1 MNTHEQRHRS
11 VHLNDKALFSGE
23 QLHRLHDAV
32 YELCWLLD
40 RGYAR
45 HSAIQLVGDHH
56 QLAMRQRLAISRAA
70 CSSVSRESRQ
80 AKCLPI
86 ERIKDRQLVIDGFN
100 LIITV
105 ETAMSGGLL
114 LGCCDNCIRDIASIH
129 GTYRQV
135 HETRQAIELIGKVLQ
150 SFAPESVLWLFDKP
164 VSNSGRL
171 AAMVRDISEAHPW
184 NWQAELIESPDQAI
198 LGNHKVAITS
208 DSVILDGVAQWVNL
222 GAYLITKY
230 FHKAW
235 LIDFSDVLSKPEES
249 TQ

>member
-1 MNTHEQRHRS
+1 MNTHEQRHRG
-11 VHLNDKALFSGE
+11 VYLNDKALFSGK
-23 QLHRLHDAV
+23 QLLRLHDAI

-56 QLAMRQRLAISRAA
+56 QLTLRQRLAISRAA
-70 CSSVSRESRQ
+70 CSSASRELRIN
-80 AKCLPI
+80 KCLPI
-86 ERIKDRQLVIDGFN
+86 ERIKDQQLVIDGFN

-105 ETAMSGGLL
+105 ETAMAEGLL
-114 LGCCDNCIRDIASIH
+114 LRCCDGCIRDIASIH

-135 HETRQAIELIGKVLQ
+135 HETRQAIELIGNVLQ
-150 SFAPESVLWLFDKP
+150 SFTPESVLWLFDKP

-171 AAMVRDISEAHPW
+171 AAMVRDIAKNHRW
-184 NWQAELIESPDQAI
+184 NWQAELIDNPDQAI
-198 LGNHKVAITS
+198 LGSHKIAITS
-208 DSVILDGVAQWVNL
+208 DSVILDRVGHWVNL

-230 FHKAW
+230 FHEAW
-235 LIDFSDVLSKPEES
+235 LIDFSDALSKPEET

>member
-1 MNTHEQRHRS
+1 MNNHEQRHRG

-23 QLHRLHDAV
+23 QSLRLHDAV

-70 CSSVSRESRQ
+70 CSSVNRELRI

-86 ERIKDRQLVIDGFN
+86 EKIKGQPLVIDGFN
-100 LIITV
+100 LIITI

-114 LGCCDNCIRDIASIH
+114 LGCCDGCIRDIASIH

-135 HETRQAIELIGKVLQ
+135 HETRQAIELIGNVLQ

-171 AAMVRDISEAHPW
+171 AVMVRNIAEAHHW
-184 NWQAELIESPDQAI
+184 NWQAELIENPDQAI
-198 LGNHKVAITS
+198 QASHKIAITS
-208 DSVILDGVAQWVNL
+208 DSVILDGVGHWVNL
-222 GAYLITKY
+222 GANLVTKY
-230 FHKAW
+230 FQESW
-235 LIDFSDVLSKPEES
+235 LIDFSDTLSKSEES

>member
-1 MNTHEQRHRS
+1 MNNHEQRHRG
-11 VHLNDKALFSGE
+11 VHLNDKVLFSGE

-45 HSAIQLVGDHH
+45 HSAMQLVGDHH
-56 QLAMRQRLAISRAA
+56 QLAVRQRLAISRAA
-70 CSSVSRESRQ
+70 CSSVNRALRI

-86 ERIKDRQLVIDGFN
+86 EKIKGQPLVIDGFN

-105 ETAMSGGLL
+105 ETAMAGGLL
-114 LGCCDNCIRDIASIH
+114 LACCDGCIRDIASIH

-135 HETRQAIELIGKVLQ
+135 YETREAIELIGNALQ

-171 AAMVRDISEAHPW
+171 AVMVRDIAEAHHW
-184 NWQAELIESPDQAI
+184 NWQAELIENPDQAI
-198 LGNHKVAITS
+198 LGSHKIAITS
-208 DSVILDGVAQWVNL
+208 DSVILDGVGRWANLGVNL
-222 GAYLITKY
+222 VTTY
-230 FHKAW
+230 FQEAW
-235 LIDFSDVLSKPEES
+235 LIDFSDTLSKSEES
-249 TQ
+249 T